1 MHFEPDSPPML
12 IGRPSLACETTLC
25 ASGFHLEIIP
35 VSPIHLPSTVKLE
48 VLVISRTMEEDK
60 FPKMML
66 NFTERAIK
74 NLYINT

>member
-12 IGRPSLACETTLC
+12 IGRLSLACETTLC

-48 VLVISRTMEEDK
+48 VCPVQFFLK
-60 FPKMML
+60 C
-66 NFTERAIK
+66 
-74 NLYINT
+74 LYIGTKCTEHTNETLYMYM